1 MHDKKAYEQTIT
13 SKLEALPV
21 PDMAD
26 AIWTRIEAQLD
37 LDMPEDD
44 GGGNNNP
51 PSSPRSGWL
60 GKAGIV
66 LFVAAFV
73 LSIFLYRSRK
83 NTVVAPGTTIT
94 NKNSVNDSVSVIN
107 NGSPPSESKK
117 ENGVPGITTQIP
129 EAGANSLDTTLNL
142 LTNPLQDKA
151 DTAQQYTG
159 IPAPPVKTIADTVTP
174 KQKGRGVQ
182 GITDEEYRIK
192 PKNDST
198 P

>member
-26 AIWTRIEAQLD
+26 AIWARIEAQLD

-51 PSSPRSGWL
+51 SSSPRMGWPGKL
-60 GKAGIV
+60 GII
-66 LFVAAFV
+66 LFVAALVTTFF
-73 LSIFLYRSRK
+73 LSGSRK
-83 NTVVAPGTTIT
+83 NTVAPGTTIT
-94 NKNSVNDSVSVIN
+94 NKNLVNDTAS
-107 NGSPPSESKK
+107 GSNSGSALIELVQGTGAKAPVQTRDASANVLDTSL
-117 ENGVPGITTQIP
+117 NQLTISSPGIT
-129 EAGANSLDTTLNL
+129 DTI
-142 LTNPLQDKA
+142 
-151 DTAQQYTG
+151 QQYTG
-159 IPAPPVKTIADTVTP
+159 DPAPQVQTVADTTP
-174 KQKGRGVQ
+174 PKPQGRGVR
-182 GITDEEYRIK
+182 GIRDDDYRIK